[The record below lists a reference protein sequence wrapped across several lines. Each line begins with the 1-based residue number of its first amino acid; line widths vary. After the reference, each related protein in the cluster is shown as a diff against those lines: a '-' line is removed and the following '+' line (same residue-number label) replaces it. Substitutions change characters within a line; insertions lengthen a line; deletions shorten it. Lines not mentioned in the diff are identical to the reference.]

1 MTFYDEEE
9 LKNLFHYLTQNET
22 VSAYTASKESI
33 LFGLQNYALGI
44 PKEDLAYLL
53 NKITLKKEEVITFDE
68 FKKFW
73 QSNINKEVDT
83 HQFSIQILRHNTSF
97 IKCMAYQKSRVIQ
110 ITFYCCPI
118 LIKFQPDARLGG
130 IIAAVDNPCIAQ
142 PEESLRIITHSGI
155 ILQRGQP
162 EFLFMF
168 L

>member
-83 HQFSIQILRHNTSF
+83 HQFSIQIMN
-97 IKCMAYQKSRVIQ
+97 
-110 ITFYCCPI
+110 
-118 LIKFQPDARLGG
+118 LIREKIEQDLTENSNFGLERLKKLLEVMEMEGYSKYAKEMIDSIDFDG
-130 IIAAVDNPCIAQ
+130 NGKIELVN
-142 PEESLRIITHSGI
+142 L
-155 ILQRGQP
+155 
-162 EFLFMF
+162 EFLVSEYFKY
-168 L
+168 LSK

>member
-83 HQFSIQILRHNTSF
+83 HQFSIQIMN
-97 IKCMAYQKSRVIQ
+97 
-110 ITFYCCPI
+110 
-118 LIKFQPDARLGG
+118 LIREKIEQDLTENSNFGLEGLKKLLEVMEMEGYSKYAKEMIDSIDFDGNGKIEL
-130 IIAAVDNPCIAQ
+130 VN
-142 PEESLRIITHSGI
+142 L
-155 ILQRGQP
+155 
-162 EFLFMF
+162 EFLVSDYFKY
-168 L
+168 LSK

>member
-33 LFGLQNYALGI
+33 LCGLQNYALGI

-83 HQFSIQILRHNTSF
+83 HQFSIQIMN
-97 IKCMAYQKSRVIQ
+97 
-110 ITFYCCPI
+110 
-118 LIKFQPDARLGG
+118 LIREKIEQDLTENSNFGLEGLKKLLEVMEMEGYSKYAKEMIDSIDFDGNGKIEL
-130 IIAAVDNPCIAQ
+130 VN
-142 PEESLRIITHSGI
+142 L
-155 ILQRGQP
+155 
-162 EFLFMF
+162 EFLVSE
-168 L
+168 

>member
-83 HQFSIQILRHNTSF
+83 HQFSIQIMN
-97 IKCMAYQKSRVIQ
+97 
-110 ITFYCCPI
+110 
-118 LIKFQPDARLGG
+118 LIREKIEQDLTENSNFGLEGLKKLLEVMEMEGYSKYAKEMIDSIDFDGNGKIEL
-130 IIAAVDNPCIAQ
+130 VN
-142 PEESLRIITHSGI
+142 L
-155 ILQRGQP
+155 
-162 EFLFMF
+162 EFLV
-168 L
+168 LE

>member
-83 HQFSIQILRHNTSF
+83 HQFSIQIMN
-97 IKCMAYQKSRVIQ
+97 
-110 ITFYCCPI
+110 
-118 LIKFQPDARLGG
+118 LIGEKIEQDLTENSNFGLEGLKKLLEVMEMEGYSKYAKEMIDSIDFDGNGKIEL
-130 IIAAVDNPCIAQ
+130 VN
-142 PEESLRIITHSGI
+142 L
-155 ILQRGQP
+155 
-162 EFLFMF
+162 EFLVSDYFKY
-168 L
+168 LSK

>member
-83 HQFSIQILRHNTSF
+83 HQFSIQIMN
-97 IKCMAYQKSRVIQ
+97 
-110 ITFYCCPI
+110 
-118 LIKFQPDARLGG
+118 LIREKIEQDLTENSNFGLEGLKKLLEVMEREGYSKYAKEMIDSIDFDGNGKIEL
-130 IIAAVDNPCIAQ
+130 VN
-142 PEESLRIITHSGI
+142 L
-155 ILQRGQP
+155 
-162 EFLFMF
+162 EFLVSEYFKY
-168 L
+168 LSK

>member
-44 PKEDLAYLL
+44 PKEDLAYLV

-83 HQFSIQILRHNTSF
+83 HQFSIQIMN
-97 IKCMAYQKSRVIQ
+97 
-110 ITFYCCPI
+110 
-118 LIKFQPDARLGG
+118 LIREKIEQDLTENSNFGLEGLKKLLEVMEMEGYSKYAKEMIDLIDFDGNG
-130 IIAAVDNPCIAQ
+130 KIELVN
-142 PEESLRIITHSGI
+142 L
-155 ILQRGQP
+155 
-162 EFLFMF
+162 EFLV
-168 L
+168 LE

>member
-44 PKEDLAYLL
+44 PKEDLAYLVK
-53 NKITLKKEEVITFDE
+53 KITLKKEEVITFDE

-83 HQFSIQILRHNTSF
+83 HQFSIQIMN
-97 IKCMAYQKSRVIQ
+97 
-110 ITFYCCPI
+110 
-118 LIKFQPDARLGG
+118 LIREKIEQDLTENSHFGLEGLKKLLEVMEMEGYSKYAKEMIDLIDFDGNG
-130 IIAAVDNPCIAQ
+130 KIELVN
-142 PEESLRIITHSGI
+142 L
-155 ILQRGQP
+155 
-162 EFLFMF
+162 EFLVSEYFKY
-168 L
+168 LSK

>member
-83 HQFSIQILRHNTSF
+83 HQFSIQIMN
-97 IKCMAYQKSRVIQ
+97 VIREKIEQ
-110 ITFYCCPI
+110 DLTENSNFGLEGLKKLLEVMEMEGYSKYAKEMIDSIDFDGNGKI
-118 LIKFQPDARLGG
+118 ELVNL
-130 IIAAVDNPCIAQ
+130 
-142 PEESLRIITHSGI
+142 
-155 ILQRGQP
+155 
-162 EFLFMF
+162 EFLVSEYFKY
-168 L
+168 LSK

>member
-83 HQFSIQILRHNTSF
+83 HQFSIQIMN
-97 IKCMAYQKSRVIQ
+97 
-110 ITFYCCPI
+110 
-118 LIKFQPDARLGG
+118 LIREKIEQDLTENSNFGLEGLKKLLEVMEMEGYSKYAKEMIDSIDFDGNGKIEL
-130 IIAAVDNPCIAQ
+130 VN
-142 PEESLRIITHSGI
+142 L
-155 ILQRGQP
+155 
-162 EFLFMF
+162 EFLVSEYFKY
-168 L
+168 LSK

>member
-83 HQFSIQILRHNTSF
+83 HQFSIQIMN
-97 IKCMAYQKSRVIQ
+97 
-110 ITFYCCPI
+110 
-118 LIKFQPDARLGG
+118 LIREKIEQDLTENSNFGLEGLKKLLEVMEMEGYSKYAKEMIDSIDFDGNGKIEL
-130 IIAAVDNPCIAQ
+130 VN
-142 PEESLRIITHSGI
+142 L
-155 ILQRGQP
+155 
-162 EFLFMF
+162 EFLVSE
-168 L
+168 

>member
-83 HQFSIQILRHNTSF
+83 HQFSIQIMN
-97 IKCMAYQKSRVIQ
+97 
-110 ITFYCCPI
+110 
-118 LIKFQPDARLGG
+118 LIGEKIEQDLTENSNFGLEGLKKLLEVMEMEGYSKYAKEMIDSIDFDGNGKIEL
-130 IIAAVDNPCIAQ
+130 VN
-142 PEESLRIITHSGI
+142 L
-155 ILQRGQP
+155 
-162 EFLFMF
+162 EFLVSEYFKY
-168 L
+168 LSK

>member
-44 PKEDLAYLL
+44 PKEDLAYLV

-83 HQFSIQILRHNTSF
+83 HQFSIQIMN
-97 IKCMAYQKSRVIQ
+97 
-110 ITFYCCPI
+110 
-118 LIKFQPDARLGG
+118 LIREKIEQDLTENSNFGLEGLKKLLEVMEMEGYSKYAKEMIDSIDFDGNGKIEL
-130 IIAAVDNPCIAQ
+130 VN
-142 PEESLRIITHSGI
+142 L
-155 ILQRGQP
+155 
-162 EFLFMF
+162 EFLVSEYFKY
-168 L
+168 LSK

>member
-44 PKEDLAYLL
+44 PKEDLAYLV
-53 NKITLKKEEVITFDE
+53 NKITIKKEEVITFDE

-83 HQFSIQILRHNTSF
+83 HKFSIQIMN
-97 IKCMAYQKSRVIQ
+97 
-110 ITFYCCPI
+110 
-118 LIKFQPDARLGG
+118 LIREK
-130 IIAAVDNPCIAQ
+130 I
-142 PEESLRIITHSGI
+142 
-155 ILQRGQP
+155 GQDLTENSHFGLEGLKKLLEVMEMEGYSKYAKEMIDSIDFDGNGKIELVNL
-162 EFLFMF
+162 EFLISEYFKY
-168 L
+168 LSE